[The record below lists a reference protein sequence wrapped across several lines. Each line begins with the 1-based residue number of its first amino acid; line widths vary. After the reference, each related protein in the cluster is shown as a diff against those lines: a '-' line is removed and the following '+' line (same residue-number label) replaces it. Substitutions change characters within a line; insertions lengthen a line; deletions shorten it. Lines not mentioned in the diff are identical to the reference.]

1 MIWAVRALNSLQK
14 SIAFRPRD
22 PRTGPIGGAGDAWPA
37 GHMNLTAQV
46 LERGDERVEGRDL
59 FRGLLLC
66 LFVLT

>member
-22 PRTGPIGGAGDAWPA
+22 PRTGPMGGAGDAWPA

-46 LERGDERVEGRDL
+46 LVW
-59 FRGLLLC
+59 
-66 LFVLT
+66 T